1 MKRLK
6 DIIECDYNLEING
19 IKTDSREV
27 KDKDLFVAIKGFNI
41 DHSLYIDDAI
51 ENGAAAI
58 ITDKDYE
65 ADIPIIKVDDIDK
78 TLVEICKKFY
88 DFDSNMNLIGV
99 TGTDGKTTTATIIK
113 RILNNKQETAYMGT
127 NGIECGNTKE
137 SISNTTPTIEN
148 LYKYFSSIKNKG
160 INTISMEVSSEAL
173 LHKRVDDLKF
183 KYAVY
188 TNITEDHL
196 NIHKTIDNYIKSKL
210 KLGTL
215 LSDNGT
221 IIINNDD
228 KNQESLKEV
237 NKRIYTYGKNI
248 NSDFIIKDI
257 EYLDNITKFTINYNE
272 KNYKIKSCLLGEY
285 NIYNLTASFIV
296 CYLEGMKPRNIIREI
311 KKLKIIEGRGEV
323 LSFGQNYTIILDY
336 AHTENSI
343 ENIVSSVKDKHKRVI
358 VVTGA
363 AGGREK
369 EKRKYIG
376 KYLLENTDMVIF
388 TMDDPRYENVDYII
402 DDMISISKKTNY
414 KRIISRSNAI
424 KYALDIAQEDDV
436 VLILGKG
443 RDNYMAIED
452 EKIPYND
459 YDEIKEC
466 FTNRY

>member
-1 MKRLK
+1 MKKLK
-6 DIIECDYNLEING
+6 DIVDCDYDIEITD

-27 KDKDLFVAIKGFNI
+27 DVNNLFVAVKGFNI
-41 DHSLYIDDAI
+41 DHSIYIEDAI
-51 ENGAAAI
+51 TNGAAAI

-78 TLVEICKKFY
+78 ALVEICKKFY
-88 DFDSNMNLIGV
+88 DFDDNINLIGV

-113 RILNNKQETAYMGT
+113 KILNNKIETAYIGT
-127 NGIECGNTKE
+127 NGIECKDT
-137 SISNTTPTIEN
+137 IVATANTTPTIEN
-148 LYKYFSSIKNKG
+148 LYKYFSSINKKG
-160 INTISMEVSSEAL
+160 INTISIEVSSEAL

-210 KLGTL
+210 KLSTL
-215 LSDNGT
+215 LSTEGA

-228 KNQESLKEV
+228 KKEECLKELS
-237 NKRIYTYGKNI
+237 KRVYTYGKNI
-248 NSDFIIKDI
+248 DSDFIIKNI
-257 EYLDNITKFTINYNE
+257 EYLDNITKFTIEYN
-272 KNYKIKSCLLGEY
+272 KKDYKIKSYLLGEY
-285 NIYNLTASFIV
+285 NIYNLTAAFIV
-296 CYLEGMKPRNIIREI
+296 CYLEGMKPRSIIKEI
-311 KKLKIIEGRGEV
+311 KNIKTIEGRGEK
-323 LSFGQNYTIILDY
+323 LYFGQDYTILLDY

-343 ENIVSSVKDKHKRVI
+343 RNIVSEVKDKYKRVI
-358 VVTGA
+358 VVTGS

-376 KYLLENTDMVIF
+376 KYLLDNTDLVIF

-402 DDMISISKKTNY
+402 DDMISMSKKTNY

-424 KYALDIAQEDDV
+424 KYALDIAKKDDI

-459 YDEIKEC
+459 YDEIEEYFKS
-466 FTNRY
+466 

>member
-1 MKRLK
+1 MKKLK
-6 DIIECDYNLEING
+6 DIIECDYDLEIND

-27 KDKDLFVAIKGFNI
+27 KEKDLFVAVKGFNI

-51 ENGAAAI
+51 ENGASAI

-65 ADIPIIKVDDIDK
+65 ADIPVVKVNDIDK

-88 DFDSNMNLIGV
+88 DFDNNMNLIGV

-113 RILNNKQETAYMGT
+113 RILNYKQETAYMGT
-127 NGIECGNTKE
+127 NGIECKDTVE
-137 SISNTTPTIEN
+137 AISNTTPTIEK
-148 LYKYFSSIKNKG
+148 LYKYFLSIKNKG
-160 INTISMEVSSEAL
+160 ITTISMEVSSEAL
-173 LHKRVDDLKF
+173 LHKRVDDIKF

-196 NIHKTIDNYIKSKL
+196 NVHKTIDNYIKSKL
-210 KLGTL
+210 KLSTL
-215 LSDNGT
+215 LSNDGT

-228 KNQESLKEV
+228 KNQEYLKGV
-237 NKRIYTYGKNI
+237 DKKIYTYGKSM

-257 EYLDNITKFTINYNE
+257 EYLDNITKFTINHN
-272 KNYKIKSCLLGEY
+272 KKDYKIRSYLLGEY
-285 NIYNLTASFIV
+285 NIYNLTSAFIV
-296 CYLEGMKPRNIIREI
+296 CYLEGMKPRDIIKEI
-311 KKLKIIEGRGEV
+311 KKIKTIKGRGERI
-323 LSFGQNYTIILDY
+323 SFGQDYEIVLDY

-343 ENIVSSVKDKHKRVI
+343 GKIVSSVKDRYKRVI

-376 KYLLENTDMVIF
+376 KYLLDNTDLVIF

-402 DDMISISKKTNY
+402 DDMISISKKINY

-424 KYALDIAQEDDV
+424 KYALDIAKEGDA

-459 YDEIKEC
+459 YDEIEEY
-466 FTNRY
+466 FTNK